1 LVCDIIF
8 VFVYFSELLV
18 KLVYLSV
25 TQLMPSLVN
34 IYQQCKY
41 IFYIMCEQGKWVFGL
56 YIHVP
61 EPTSVKCTYRTIQ
74 YKDFNQESCD
84 LAYSSTYGHKTS
96 ERRVYTRT
104 NKNCQ
109 SEHYKINILF
119 WLDNLGVRVEISC
132 LMFFM
137 TIRSGLYKKCAW
149 H

>member
-1 LVCDIIF
+1 MYLKKVLNYIYRCTLVCDIIF

-41 IFYIMCEQGKWVFGL
+41 IFYIMCEEGKWAFGL

-61 EPTSVKCTYRTIQ
+61 EPTSVKCMHRTIQ

-84 LAYSSTYGHKTS
+84 LAYSSTYGHKTF
-96 ERRVYTRT
+96 ERRVYTRRAP
-104 NKNCQ
+104 
-109 SEHYKINILF
+109 
-119 WLDNLGVRVEISC
+119 DNFQVQRVITPY
-132 LMFFM
+132 F
-137 TIRSGLYKKCAW
+137 
-149 H
+149 